1 MEIQV
6 NYDYRE
12 EDMRALLDV
21 ERLARI
27 VIEREGKPDTT
38 EVSISSRQAPAS
50 S

>member
-27 VIEREGKPDTT
+27 VIEQLSE
-38 EVSISSRQAPAS
+38 S
-50 S
+50 